1 VRRGLLIRVMVA
13 DDHQIVRKGLV
24 MLLEAEKNID
34 IVAEVSDG
42 RAAVDIAEELRP
54 HVAVMDIVMPGMG
67 GIEATRRLRKLGV
80 AVVALSMHS
89 DRHFVVEMFRAGAR
103 AFLLKDCATDELVG
117 AIRAVV
123 EGEAYLGPS
132 IERGLGMDLSS
143 LDYLI
148 AEEDRRTELTPREWE
163 ILQLVAEGRSTRE
176 IASSLNLSAKTVE
189 NHRQSVM
196 NKLDLHNVADL
207 TKYAIR
213 CGLTDTELL

>member
-1 VRRGLLIRVMVA
+1 MMVA

-132 IERGLGMDLSS
+132 IERGLGMDLAS

-148 AEEDRRTELTPREWE
+148 AEEDQRTELTPREWE

>member
-1 VRRGLLIRVMVA
+1 MVA

>member
-1 VRRGLLIRVMVA
+1 MIRVMVA

-132 IERGLGMDLSS
+132 IERGLGMDLAS

-148 AEEDRRTELTPREWE
+148 AEEDQRTELTPREWE

>member
-1 VRRGLLIRVMVA
+1 
-13 DDHQIVRKGLV
+13 
-24 MLLEAEKNID
+24 
-34 IVAEVSDG
+34 
-42 RAAVDIAEELRP
+42 
-54 HVAVMDIVMPGMG
+54 
-67 GIEATRRLRKLGV
+67 
-80 AVVALSMHS
+80 MHS

-132 IERGLGMDLSS
+132 IERGLGMDLAS

-148 AEEDRRTELTPREWE
+148 AEEDQRTELTPREWE

>member
-1 VRRGLLIRVMVA
+1 MMVA

-42 RAAVDIAEELRP
+42 RAAVDIAEELHP

-148 AEEDRRTELTPREWE
+148 AEEDQRTELTPREWE

-176 IASSLNLSAKTVE
+176 IASSLNLSSKTVE

>member
-1 VRRGLLIRVMVA
+1 MIRVLVA

-148 AEEDRRTELTPREWE
+148 AEEDRRTDLTPREWE

-176 IASSLNLSAKTVE
+176 IASSLNLSSKTVE

>member
-1 VRRGLLIRVMVA
+1 MIRVMVA

-148 AEEDRRTELTPREWE
+148 AEEDQRMELTPREWE

>member
-1 VRRGLLIRVMVA
+1 MLVA

-148 AEEDRRTELTPREWE
+148 AEEDRRTDLTPREWE

-176 IASSLNLSAKTVE
+176 IASSLNLSSKTVE

>member
-1 VRRGLLIRVMVA
+1 LIRVMVA

>member
-1 VRRGLLIRVMVA
+1 MIRVMVA

>member
-1 VRRGLLIRVMVA
+1 MMVA

-148 AEEDRRTELTPREWE
+148 AEEDQRMELTPREWE

>member
-1 VRRGLLIRVMVA
+1 MIRVLVA

-148 AEEDRRTELTPREWE
+148 AEEDRRTDLTPREWE